1 MFVNGFLDLKFI
13 LQFTEGVQ
21 WFCCRE
27 KLCFFKGIRGGP
39 TLREVQLFTGG
50 GDPNANFYEID
61 ITCDFPGSGS
71 VPHIP
76 PLDPHMNDI
85 NG

>member
-21 WFCCRE
+21 WFCYRE
-27 KLCFFKGIRGGP
+27 NYAFLKELEG
-39 TLREVQLFTGG
+39 VQHFGRSNYLQG

-71 VPHIP
+71 VPNIP